1 MKKMVFW
8 GLVLS
13 AVTVMGCGTTKQQ
26 VQKND
31 FSEGGGIF
39 SFKVGNFEVFMLVEA
54 QREGN
59 TGILVGADNAI
70 LERYIPKTGFMHS
83 TNVFLIKTPKQII
96 LVDTAVGI
104 SINPSPQ
111 RLSPQSGNQEMSDPR
126 ENIRAQQAADT
137 QAGYSA
143 RVITP
148 IIAKMKRL
156 GVEPEQIDTVLITHL
171 HGDHFGGLQKDGA
184 AVFPNAKVYLSKK
197 ELEHFTKVQVNQAAV
212 AALAPYGSKV
222 VTFEPANLG
231 SSLSE
236 IIPGF
241 SPIAAYG
248 HTPGH
253 TAFLVENGKDKF
265 LIAGDFLHIGLVQF
279 PVPEISATY
288 DMDGPAAAATRR
300 QLMEY
305 ADQHKIP
312 IGGMHIVYPAV
323 GMVEKDGTGFK
334 FVP

>member
-1 MKKMVFW
+1 MKNMILL
-8 GLVLS
+8 GMILG
-13 AVTVMGCGTTKQQ
+13 AVTVMGCGTSKQQ
-26 VQKND
+26 VQGSA
-31 FSEGGGIF
+31 FSESDGIF
-39 SFKVGNFEVFMLVEA
+39 AFKVGKFEVFMLVEA

-70 LERYIPKTGFMHS
+70 LSRYIPETGFMHS
-83 TNVFLIKTPKQII
+83 TNVFLIKPPEQNI
-96 LVDTAVGI
+96 LVDTAFGG
-104 SINPSPQ
+104 SII
-111 RLSPQSGNQEMSDPR
+111 E
-126 ENIRAQQAADT
+126 
-137 QAGYSA
+137 
-143 RVITP
+143 
-148 IIAKMKRL
+148 KMKKL
-156 GVEPEQIDTVLITHL
+156 GVEREQIDTVLITHL
-171 HGDHFGGLQKDGA
+171 HGDHFGGLLKDGA
-184 AVFPNAKVYLSKK
+184 AVFSKAKVYLSAK
-197 ELEHFTKVQVNQAAV
+197 ELNHFTKVQVNQAAV
-212 AALAPYGSKV
+212 AALAPYGSNV
-222 VTFEPANLG
+222 VTFEPANLD
-231 SSLSE
+231 STLRE
-236 IIPGF
+236 LIPGF

-253 TAFLVENGKDKF
+253 TAFLVENGKDKL
-265 LIAGDFLHIGLVQF
+265 LIAGDFLHVGLVQF

>member
-1 MKKMVFW
+1 MKKMIFW
-8 GLVLS
+8 GLVVSMVS
-13 AVTVMGCGTTKQQ
+13 AMGCSTNKQ
-26 VQKND
+26 VQESA
-31 FSEGGGIF
+31 FSESDGIF
-39 SFKVGNFEVFMLVEA
+39 SCKVGKFEVFMLVES

-70 LERYIPKTGFMHS
+70 LQKYIPETGFMHS
-83 TNVFLIKTPKQII
+83 TNVFLIKTPGQNV
-96 LVDTAVGI
+96 LVDTAFGG
-104 SINPSPQ
+104 SII
-111 RLSPQSGNQEMSDPR
+111 E
-126 ENIRAQQAADT
+126 
-137 QAGYSA
+137 
-143 RVITP
+143 
-148 IIAKMKRL
+148 KMKKL
-156 GVEPEQIDTVLITHL
+156 GVEPGDIDTVLITHL

-184 AVFPNAKVYLSKK
+184 AVFSKAKVYLSAK
-197 ELEHFTKVQVNQAAV
+197 ELDHFTKVHVNQAAV
-212 AALAPYGSKV
+212 DALAPYGSKV
-222 VTFEPANLG
+222 TTFEPANLG
-231 SSLSE
+231 SALSE
-236 IIPGF
+236 LIPGF

-265 LIAGDFLHIGLVQF
+265 LIAGDFLHIALVQF
-279 PVPEISATY
+279 PVPEISASY

-323 GMVEKDGTGFK
+323 GMVEKDGAGFK

>member
-1 MKKMVFW
+1 
-8 GLVLS
+8 
-13 AVTVMGCGTTKQQ
+13 MGCGTSKPQ

-31 FSEGGGIF
+31 FSESGGIF
-39 SFKVGNFEVFMLVEA
+39 SFKVGNFEVFMLVET

-59 TGILVGADNAI
+59 AGILVGADAAV
-70 LERYIPKTGFMHS
+70 LEKYIPKTGFMHS
-83 TNVFLIKTPKQII
+83 TNVFLIKTPKQNI

-104 SINPSPQ
+104 PINPSPQ
-111 RLSPQSGNQEMSDPR
+111 RLSPQTGNQGMSDPR
-126 ENIRAQQAADT
+126 ENIRVQQAADA

-171 HGDHFGGLQKDGA
+171 HGDHFGGLQKDGQA
-184 AVFPNAKVYLSKK
+184 IFPNAKVYLSEK
-197 ELEHFTKVQVNQAAV
+197 ELNHFTKVQVNQAAV

-222 VTFEPANLG
+222 VTFEPANLD
-231 SSLSE
+231 STLSE

-241 SPIAAYG
+241 FPIAAYG

-253 TAFLVENGKDKF
+253 TAFLVESGKDKL
-265 LIAGDFLHIGLVQF
+265 LIAGDFLHVGLVQF

-288 DMDGPAAAATRR
+288 DMDGPAAAVTRR